1 MEILLKVAFGI
12 GLMMLI
18 GMIYFAPYRLARRRG
33 HPQAGSI
40 LILNL
45 FVGFTFIGW
54 VIAYAWAHSHIETPK
69 PHREGPQPPQ
79 HVNCRNVV
87 PFHQGGSYDR

>member
-1 MEILLKVAFGI
+1 MEILLKLAFGI

-45 FVGFTFIGW
+45 FIGFTGIGW
-54 VIAYAWAHSHIETPK
+54 VIAYAWAHSHIETP
-69 PHREGPQPPQ
+69 PAAPYTPQPRPE
-79 HVNCRNVV
+79 NVV
-87 PFHQGGSYDR
+87 PLHGGRQ

>member
-1 MEILLKVAFGI
+1 MEIFLKLAFGI

-18 GMIYFAPYRLARRRG
+18 GIIYFAPYRLARRRG

-45 FVGFTFIGW
+45 FAGFTGIGW
-54 VIAYAWAHSHIETPK
+54 IIAYAFAHSYIAM
-69 PHREGPQPPQ
+69 PQRKI
-79 HVNCRNVV
+79 HSGNVV
-87 PFHQGGSYDR
+87 NFHGGRT